1 MSYLISVIIP
11 TYNRLPILKLT
22 LQMYEQQED
31 FGGDFE
37 VIVVDDG
44 SNDETWSY
52 LSEYKASKF
61 TFSAYHQSNQGAA
74 KARNTALHHAIGK
87 YIVIV
92 GDDIIP
98 SKNFLLKHY
107 QAHQSSS
114 DTVAILGKTVW
125 HPELNVNNVM
135 KHIDGVGA
143 QQFSYYYMKDKMK
156 LDFRHFY
163 TSNISLL
170 RSAIMKLDKLFD
182 TDFDLTAYEDVELG
196 YRMIGN
202 EESIIYCH
210 DILGYHH
217 HNYILKGFCQ
227 RQYRAG
233 RMACVLKSK
242 HPDVAEKIGFSGLK
256 SILESVNRKKSPVKE
271 KVLQKWENLIIETF
285 EQYTNLSYDYIDDIY
300 LGIFQYFCFK
310 GMLEGECYQ
319 DECNKAL
326 LSIIDIYLSSPIKQ
340 FINHEKHN
348 LNKKTLDELNKMLSY
363 TSKYSNKSTMS
374 YRFKRIKL
382 FLKPIKTKIKP
393 LYLHIKKIKNKI
405 T

>member
-1 MSYLISVIIP
+1 MDYLITVIIP

-31 FGGDFE
+31 FGGNFE

-61 TFSAYHQSNQGAA
+61 SFSAYHQSNQGAA
-74 KARNTALHHAIGK
+74 KARNTALNYAKGK

-114 DTVAILGKTVW
+114 NAVAILGKTVW
-125 HPELNVNNVM
+125 HPELHVNNVM
-135 KHIDGVGA
+135 RHIDGVGA

-170 RSAIMKLDKLFD
+170 RSEITKLDKLFD
-182 TDFDLTAYEDVELG
+182 TDFNLTAYEDVELG
-196 YRMIGN
+196 YRIIGN
-202 EESIIYCH
+202 EKSIIYH
-210 DILGYHH
+210 DDILGYHH

-233 RMACVLKSK
+233 KMACVLKSK
-242 HPDVAEKIGFSGLK
+242 HPEVADKIGFS
-256 SILESVNRKKSPVKE
+256 SLESLLGSVSNKQIYKK
-271 KVLQKWENLIIETF
+271 KVLQEWEKLIIQTF
-285 EQYTNLSYDYIDDIY
+285 EPYTKSNYKYIDDIY
-300 LGIFQYFCFK
+300 LVIFQYFYFK
-310 GMLEGECYQ
+310 GMLEGSCNQEK
-319 DECNKAL
+319 CNKAL
-326 LSIIDIYLSSPIKQ
+326 MCVIDIYLSLPIKQ
-340 FINHEKHN
+340 FISHEKHN
-348 LNKKTLDELNKMLSY
+348 LDKKILNKLNNML
-363 TSKYSNKSTMS
+363 KYSSKFTNKSTVN
-374 YRFKRIKL
+374 YRFQKIKL
-382 FLKPIKTKIKP
+382 FLKPIKNQIKP
-393 LYLHIKKIKNKI
+393 FYLYIKKFIK
-405 T
+405 

>member
-1 MSYLISVIIP
+1 MDYLITVIIP

-31 FGGDFE
+31 FGGNFE

-61 TFSAYHQSNQGAA
+61 SFSAYHQSNQGAA
-74 KARNTALHHAIGK
+74 KARNTALNYAKGK

-114 DTVAILGKTVW
+114 NAVAILGKTVW
-125 HPELNVNNVM
+125 HPELHVNNVM
-135 KHIDGVGA
+135 RHIDGVGA

-170 RSAIMKLDKLFD
+170 RSEITKLDKLFD
-182 TDFDLTAYEDVELG
+182 TDFNLTAYEDVELG
-196 YRMIGN
+196 YRIIGN
-202 EESIIYCH
+202 EKSIIYYD

-233 RMACVLKSK
+233 KMACVLKSK
-242 HPDVAEKIGFSGLK
+242 HPEVADKIGFS
-256 SILESVNRKKSPVKE
+256 SLESLLGSVSNKQIYKK
-271 KVLQKWENLIIETF
+271 KVLQEWEKLIIQTF
-285 EQYTNLSYDYIDDIY
+285 EPYTKSNYKYIDDIY
-300 LGIFQYFCFK
+300 LVIFQYFYFK
-310 GMLEGECYQ
+310 GMLEGSCNQEK
-319 DECNKAL
+319 CNKAL
-326 LSIIDIYLSSPIKQ
+326 MCVIDIYLSLPIKQ
-340 FINHEKHN
+340 FISHEKHN
-348 LNKKTLDELNKMLSY
+348 LDKKILNKLNNML
-363 TSKYSNKSTMS
+363 KYSSKFTNKSTVN
-374 YRFKRIKL
+374 YRFQKIKL
-382 FLKPIKTKIKP
+382 FLKPIKNQIKP
-393 LYLHIKKIKNKI
+393 FYLYIKKFIK
-405 T
+405 